1 MLDSGRVAP
10 DRKGEMAASMRQ
22 SSSGGSGT
30 NIARP
35 VALIVGIAYLAIG
48 VIGFAATGFTGFVSD
63 GDDKL
68 IGFDLNIFHNIV
80 HLAVGAGLLI
90 GSRLRDVT
98 IVQGMLI
105 GGGLVYLLAALLG
118 FMNHL
123 QIISID
129 DHLAIDNFLHLISG
143 AAAFA
148 VGVLGALQQD
158 DEAPLEGGARFQTA
172 AASSEGPLP
181 IEERRAL
188 WDR

>member
-1 MLDSGRVAP
+1 
-10 DRKGEMAASMRQ
+10 MAAPMRQ
-22 SSSGGSGT
+22 SSGGSGT

-35 VALIVGIAYLAIG
+35 VALIVGIACLAIG
-48 VIGFAATGFTGFVSD
+48 VIGFAVTGFTGLVSD

-68 IGFDLNIFHNIV
+68 LGFDLNIFHNIV
-80 HLAVGAGLLI
+80 HLAIGAGLII
-90 GSRLRDVT
+90 GSRMRDVS

-129 DHLAIDNFLHLISG
+129 DHLAPDNFLHLVSG
-143 AAAFA
+143 LAAFA
-148 VGVLGALQQD
+148 VGVLGALQQGED
-158 DEAPLEGGARFQTA
+158 PPLEGGARFQTA

-188 WDR
+188 WER